1 VAEAERHFPAAIQ
14 GALGRVL
21 KHFYGSTQW
30 RLASTAPFNC
40 DVQLCMS
47 GDDGS
52 HIIPFSCRQTDAG
65 WINADLDVRL
75 DIEPSEWRAWPAWQ
89 AAPVRSEAHILQGR
103 RLQAAAFR
111 PRRVRMVQMRSS
123 ISAACPQ

>member
-1 VAEAERHFPAAIQ
+1 MKISWVAEAKRRFPVARQ

-21 KHFYGSTQW
+21 KHFNGSTEW

-40 DVQLCMS
+40 DVELYMS

-52 HIIPFSCRQTDAG
+52 HIIPFPCRQTDAG

-75 DIEPSEWRAWPAWQ
+75 DIEPSEWRAWPARK
-89 AAPVRSEAHILQGR
+89 AAPIGSRTHQHPVRWGF
-103 RLQAAAFR
+103 QAAAFR
-111 PRRVRMVQMRSS
+111 NRRVRMVQTS
-123 ISAACPQ
+123 

>member
-1 VAEAERHFPAAIQ
+1 MKICWVAEAERHFPAAIQ

-21 KHFYGSTQW
+21 NHLDGSTQW

-52 HIIPFSCRQTDAG
+52 HIIPFPCRQTDAG

-75 DIEPSEWRAWPAWQ
+75 DIEPSEWRAWPARQ
-89 AAPVRSEAHILQGR
+89 AAPIRSEAHI
-103 RLQAAAFR
+103 FR
-111 PRRVRMVQMRSS
+111 PRRVRMVQAS
-123 ISAACPQ
+123 